1 MYCNYK
7 IHMKCYDKAFGKT
20 ICPRFFTKKPTNEN
34 CLAENEEPFEMI
46 GTGANIETTTANRND
61 DVISVNSATS
71 SSTTRNLVSNF
82 FSGIRQRRNQNQ
94 EPQQT
99 GNSFNI
105 LNTLNMSRNRPNVTL
120 KLLN

>member
-1 MYCNYK
+1 
-7 IHMKCYDKAFGKT
+7 MKCYDKAFGKT
-20 ICPRFFTKKPTNEN
+20 ICPRFFSKKPTNEN
-34 CLAENEEPFEMI
+34 CIAENEEPFEMI
-46 GTGANIETTTANRND
+46 ATGPNIEITVNNNRND

-94 EPQQT
+94 ESQQQT

-105 LNTLNMSRNRPNVTL
+105 LNTFNMSRNRPNVTL
-120 KLLN
+120 KIFN